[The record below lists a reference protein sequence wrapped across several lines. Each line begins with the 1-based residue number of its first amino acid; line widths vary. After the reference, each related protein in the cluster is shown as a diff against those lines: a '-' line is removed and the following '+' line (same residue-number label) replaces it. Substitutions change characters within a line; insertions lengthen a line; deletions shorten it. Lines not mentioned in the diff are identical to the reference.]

1 MVVAL
6 PASLSGWGMDVHRR
20 ITERALDGLPP
31 EIKPFFDQQRAFI
44 VEHSVDP
51 DLWRV
56 VDLRG
61 ELGEEDPN
69 HFLDIDGLGEPRPFR
84 AVPRD
89 WDAYVRKYG
98 AEKANRTGRLPWRA
112 EEIYN
117 RLVTAFQGIA
127 KGTPAYAAD
136 NSRYLAGVLAHYI
149 EDAHVPFHASAN
161 YNGQLTGQVGI
172 HSRFETELPLRNWTT
187 LKLAPVTIRP
197 IPGMKDFIF
206 DTLIASELLVG
217 GILDADRRAIQGRE
231 LYDDGYFTQMLAA
244 THVVLERRLSDAA
257 SGVASAIVSAWTE
270 AGRPV
275 LPLET
280 SKTPARIRR

>member
-1 MVVAL
+1 ME
-6 PASLSGWGMDVHRR
+6 VHRR
-20 ITERALDGLPP
+20 ITARALDGLPAD
-31 EIKPFFDQQRAFI
+31 IKPFFDRQRAFI

-69 HFLDIDGLGEPRPFR
+69 HFLDIDGLGEPRPFTT
-84 AVPRD
+84 VPRI
-89 WDAYVRKYG
+89 WDAYVQKYG
-98 AEKANRTGRLPWRA
+98 VERANRIGRLPWRA
-112 EEIYN
+112 EEIYK

-127 KGTPAYAAD
+127 RGTPYAAD
-136 NSRYLAGVLAHYI
+136 NSCYLAAVLAHYI

-172 HSRFETELPLRNWTT
+172 HSRFETELPLRNWPA

-197 IPGMKDFIF
+197 ITGMKDFIF
-206 DTLIASELLVG
+206 DTIIASELMVG
-217 GILDADRRAIQGRE
+217 DILDADRRAIVGRE

-244 THVVLERRLSDAA
+244 TRGVLERRLGEA
-257 SGVASAIVSAWTE
+257 SSAVASAIVSAWTE
-270 AGRPV
+270 AGKPV

-280 SKTPARIRR
+280 SKAPARIRR